1 MYLINYIPK
10 NETNKNGHYRLQD
23 QWLNKLLSSHD
34 YINQNVTFKNVF
46 LVLIK
51 IWRHNIPILM
61 PNCSLYDRFSLL
73 DTLLLLFAPFQR
85 KIVIIHTVSKINFL
99 NMIFCQLLRNCC
111 VYVYSDSLRAYLEG
125 LGLKK
130 GSVQLKLAD
139 YPNAAMI
146 LSMVRSEDEKYA
158 SASNYNGLSA
168 IAWGNA
174 AKKINEEKLINF
186 IEATLI
192 DRIIIVGNND
202 TRLELVVKKFAT
214 ILEMKECAT
223 DIELAQLLKVSDLN
237 LILLDDDYDFYKSKR
252 AASGVYLTALKF
264 GIPSIISGQFGDL
277 ESEMLTD
284 GSSQFFLSNTS
295 NEFELS
301 KAKLSKVSDPF
312 IREKI
317 SLQFL
322 NL

>member
-1 MYLINYIPK
+1 MYLINYIPN
-10 NETNKNGHYRLQD
+10 NELNKNGHYRLQD
-23 QWLNKLLSSHD
+23 EWLNKLLSSHD
-34 YINQNVTFKNVF
+34 YINQKVTFKNVF

-99 NMIFCQLLRNCC
+99 NMIFCRLLRNCC

-125 LGLKK
+125 LGLK
-130 GSVQLKLAD
+130 GSAQLKLAD

-146 LSMVRSEDEKYA
+146 LSMVRSKDDKHA

-202 TRLELVVKKFAT
+202 PRLELVVKKFST
-214 ILEMKECAT
+214 TLEMMERAT
-223 DIELAQLLKVSDLN
+223 DIELAQLLKASDVN
-237 LILLDDDYDFYKSKR
+237 LILFDDDYDFYKSKR

-277 ESEMLTD
+277 ESEMLKD

-295 NEFELS
+295 IEFELS
-301 KAKLSKVSDPF
+301 KALLSKVSDPF